1 MKKLL
6 LAVFSL
12 SLFLAVGCSDGD
24 DMQDDMQLVQEQELS
39 LLEIFQSN
47 ETLSAKRP
55 RPTIWADCKKYS
67 GVVVPATF
75 KPESDPFD
83 ELYMIPSGA
92 KDGVNL
98 ISDSKP
104 GDQDYNGGRWHLNV
118 LKSSV
123 DPTKY
128 ADACM
133 EEDLDPADFD
143 STDMYFGCP
152 MTRLKQPKD

>member
-1 MKKLL
+1 MKKVLL
-6 LAVFSL
+6 TVFTMTL
-12 SLFLAVGCSDGD
+12 LLAVGCSEGD
-24 DMQDDMQLVQEQELS
+24 DMQDDMQLLQEQELT
-39 LLEIFQSN
+39 LF
-47 ETLSAKRP
+47 ETLSNDATISAKRP
-55 RPTIWADCKKYS
+55 RPTIWADCMKYS

-83 ELYMIPSGA
+83 ELYMIPSGS

-118 LKSSV
+118 LKEGV
-123 DPTKY
+123 DASKY
-128 ADACM
+128 ENACM
-133 EEDLDPADFD
+133 EEDLDMDDFI

-152 MTRLKQPKD
+152 MTRLKN